1 MNDSYLLLMCAA
13 FVAGVMN
20 SVAGGGTFLTF
31 PALVFTGV
39 PSVIANATSTVSLFP
54 GAFASAWAYRND
66 FKALKGIPVV
76 GALAVSCAGG
86 VIGATLL
93 LFTSESTFDSIVPW
107 LLLLASTAFAFGP
120 YVAKAFKNRSPKTP
134 RTLLALQFLIAIY
147 GGYFGGAVG
156 IIMLGIWSIIGI
168 TDIHAMNAG
177 RTLLGGTMNAAAVV
191 LFIAAGKV
199 WWPQTAIMLVA
210 AVTGGYVGARL
221 ARRTNAKWV
230 RIAAIVLCFS
240 VTVVFFIR
248 S

>member
-1 MNDSYLLLMCAA
+1 
-13 FVAGVMN
+13 
-20 SVAGGGTFLTF
+20 
-31 PALVFTGV
+31 
-39 PSVIANATSTVSLFP
+39 
-54 GAFASAWAYRND
+54 
-66 FKALKGIPVV
+66 
-76 GALAVSCAGG
+76 
-86 VIGATLL
+86 
-93 LFTSESTFDSIVPW
+93 
-107 LLLLASTAFAFGP
+107 
-120 YVAKAFKNRSPKTP
+120 
-134 RTLLALQFLIAIY
+134 
-147 GGYFGGAVG
+147 
-156 IIMLGIWSIIGI
+156 MLGIWSIIGI